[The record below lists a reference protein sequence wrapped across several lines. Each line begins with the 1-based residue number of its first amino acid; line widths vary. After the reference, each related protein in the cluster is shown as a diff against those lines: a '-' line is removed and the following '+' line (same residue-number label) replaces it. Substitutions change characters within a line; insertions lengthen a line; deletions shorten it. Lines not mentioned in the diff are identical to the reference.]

1 MRRRICVLLMAL
13 CMPLAVTSAG
23 ADDYTLG
30 IFGDANMDE
39 TIDEDDIAYVEGII
53 YGTNEAT
60 ELADANYDGNIDEDD
75 ITQIELIIVGEE
87 EEIILI
93 DMADRIVRVPRAI
106 EKVVSTSLPCTR
118 VIVALDGCDRL
129 VGSEFSRTPGV
140 PSISSTIGELAF
152 ACNGDILERVTNVGW
167 GSDVNVELIVS
178 LDPDVIIAGKTVNH
192 DVLQQKT
199 GIPVVAGRYDSYYGG
214 PGFYNQIRLIGTVL
228 GKEDEAEDLAM
239 YMKEK
244 IAEVTDITS
253 EIPDSEK
260 PIVYYAARDGGGMG
274 GFTKTSYYDVID
286 LAGGINAAEE
296 CPTFDTYSEFDVSKE
311 QIIEWNPDIIL
322 IKCHSINPPSETQIT
337 VDDVLS
343 DPLLETVN
351 AVKNGRVYYCSSTAR
366 GYPIQR
372 YIQET
377 MYFAKLFHPNEFKE
391 LNLEEEGNE
400 IMKRFF
406 GADGLY
412 TWYAEETGWLRDYIE
427 SQEEG

>member
-1 MRRRICVLLMAL
+1 MKLIAISVASLLCVSM
-13 CMPLAVTSAG
+13 AVTSGLASE
-23 ADDYTLG
+23 YTLKV
-30 IFGDANMDE
+30 FGNANMDE
-39 TIDEDDIAYVEGII
+39 VIDEEDIEYVRGII
-53 YGTNEAT
+53 EGTNEVT
-60 ELADANYDGNIDEDD
+60 QLADANYDDGIDEED
-75 ITQIELIIVGEE
+75 ITQIELIIAGEE
-87 EEIILI
+87 TELTLI
-93 DMADRIVRVPRAI
+93 DMANRTVTVPRPI
-106 EKVVSTSLPCTR
+106 EKVVSTALPCTR

-167 GSDVNVELIVS
+167 GSDVNIELIVS
-178 LDPDVIIAGKTVNH
+178 LDPDVIIADKTTNH
-192 DVLQQKT
+192 DVLQEKT
-199 GIPVVAGRYDSYYGG
+199 GIPVVAGRYDGYYGG
-214 PGFYNQIRLIGTVL
+214 PEFYDQIRLIGTIL
-228 GKEDEAEDLAM
+228 GKEDEAEDLTM
-239 YMKEK
+239 YMKKK

-253 EIPDSEK
+253 VMSDSEK

-274 GFTKTSYYDVID
+274 GFTKTGYYDVID

-311 QIIEWNPDIIL
+311 QIIMWNPDIIL
-322 IKCHSINPPSETQIT
+322 LKCHSINPPSETQIT
-337 VDDVLS
+337 VEDVLG

-372 YIQET
+372 YIQEI
-377 MYFAKLFHPNEFKE
+377 MYFAKLFHPEEFEE
-391 LNLEEEGNE
+391 LNLEEEGNAV
-400 IMKRFF
+400 MMRFF

-412 TWYAEETGWLRDYIE
+412 TWYADETGWLRGFIE